1 MTQYTRRASMAP
13 RPLGRS
19 AGLRQALTELVE
31 LIRIWRHRS
40 RSRQHLSDLP
50 PHLLR
55 DIGVTQ
61 DEAHR
66 ESGKPFWR

>member
-13 RPLGRS
+13 RPLGRT
-19 AGLRQALTELVE
+19 AGFRQIWSE
-31 LIRIWRHRS
+31 LIALLKTWRHRV

-55 DIGVTQ
+55 DVGLTQ
-61 DEAHR
+61 EAADR
-66 ESGKPFWR
+66 EVEKPFWR